1 MFFLKRTFTLTAL
14 SALTAF
20 TTFTALS
27 SFCAVAHAQDKPY
40 PNKPVKIIVPYA
52 PGGPNDIVARILAE
66 KLSALN
72 GVPFIVENKPGGG
85 SNIGAEFV
93 AKAPADGYTVLVA
106 ATSHAINMTLF
117 TPARAKYD
125 LLTDLV
131 PVSRIMTGPLVL
143 VTRPDT
149 PAKNV
154 QELVALAKAKPGQL
168 SFASSGNGAST
179 HLGGEMLN
187 LAAGIKTIHV
197 PYRGSGPALTDVM
210 GGQATYM
217 LDTMLSA
224 MPFVTS
230 GKLKALATTGKKRS
244 PVLPDVPTVAEQ
256 GYPAFE
262 AVAWIGMLAP
272 AKTPPEV
279 IAKLNADLKKVLD
292 TPEIRGRLSVQG
304 FSADWMTP
312 NDFAAYMKT
321 EVTKWGAIVKQGNVK
336 AD

>member
-1 MFFLKRTFTLTAL
+1 MNPLLKTLAL
-14 SALTAF
+14 AAAWATL
-20 TTFTALS
+20 L
-27 SFCAVAHAQDKPY
+27 AVPAAQAQDKPY

-66 KLSALN
+66 KLQQLN
-72 GVPFIVENKPGGG
+72 GTPFIVENKAGGG

-93 AKAPADGYTVLVA
+93 AKAPADGYTYLIV

-117 TPARAKYD
+117 GVERAKYD
-125 LLTDLV
+125 LLTDLA
-131 PVSRIMTGPLVL
+131 PVSMVMTGPLVL
-143 VTRPDT
+143 VTQPAT
-149 PAKNV
+149 PAKNLK
-154 QELVALAKAKPGQL
+154 ELVALAKAKPGQL

-187 LAAGIKTIHV
+187 MAAGIKTIHV

-230 GKLKALATTGKKRS
+230 GKLKALATTGRKRS
-244 PVLPDVPTVAEQ
+244 PVLPEVLTVAEQ
-256 GYPAFE
+256 GYPGFE
-262 AVAWIGMLAP
+262 AVAFIGMMAP
-272 AKTPPEV
+272 AKTPPELV
-279 IAKLNADLKKVLD
+279 NKINADLKKILD
-292 TPEIRGRLSVQG
+292 TTEVRGRLSVQG
-304 FSADWMTP
+304 FSAEWMKP
-312 NDFAAYMKT
+312 ADFGDYLKK
-321 EVTKWGAIVKQGNVK
+321 EVPKWGAIVRNGNVK

>member
-1 MFFLKRTFTLTAL
+1 MRTLFTKLALAAACATFFFVPATR
-14 SALTAF
+14 
-20 TTFTALS
+20 
-27 SFCAVAHAQDKPY
+27 AQEKPY
-40 PNKPVKIIVPYA
+40 PSKPVKIIVPYA

-66 KLSALN
+66 KLQQLN
-72 GVPFIVENKPGGG
+72 GTPFIVENKAGGG

-93 AKAPADGYTVLVA
+93 ARAPADGYTYLIA

-117 TPARAKYD
+117 GVEKAKYN
-125 LLTDLV
+125 LLTDLM
-131 PVSRIMTGPLVL
+131 PVSMIMTGPLVL
-143 VTRPDT
+143 VTKPDT
-149 PAKNV
+149 PAKNLK
-154 QELVALAKAKPGQL
+154 ELVAMAKARPGQL

-187 LAAGIKTIHV
+187 IAAGIKTIHI

-210 GGQATYM
+210 GGQTTYM

-256 GYPAFE
+256 GYPNFE
-262 AVAWIGMLAP
+262 AVAFIGMMAP
-272 AKTPPEV
+272 ARTPPEMV
-279 IAKLNADLKKVLD
+279 NKINADLKTILD
-292 TPEIRGRLSVQG
+292 TAEVRGRLSVQG
-304 FSADWMTP
+304 FNAQWMKPADFG
-312 NDFAAYMKT
+312 DYLKK
-321 EVTKWGAIVKQGNVK
+321 EVPKWGAIVKNGNVK

>member
-1 MFFLKRTFTLTAL
+1 MTFKFNLQCLATAVIVAL
-14 SALTAF
+14 APSAN
-20 TTFTALS
+20 
-27 SFCAVAHAQDKPY
+27 AQDKPY

-66 KLSALN
+66 KLAAAN
-72 GVPFIVENKPGGG
+72 GGNPFIVENKPGGG

-93 AKAPADGYTVLVA
+93 SKAPADGYTLLIM

-117 TPARAKYD
+117 PAAQAKYD
-125 LLTDLV
+125 LLTDLT
-131 PVSRIMTGPLVL
+131 PVSMIMTGPLVL

-149 PAKNV
+149 PANNLK
-154 QELVALAKAKPGQL
+154 ELIALARSKPGQL

-187 LAAGIKTIHV
+187 VAAGIQSIHV

-244 PVLPDVPTVAEQ
+244 PALPDVPTVAEQ
-256 GYPAFE
+256 GYPNFE
-262 AVAWIGMLAP
+262 AVAFIGMMAP
-272 AKTPPEV
+272 SKTPPV
-279 IAKLNADLKKVLD
+279 IVNKLNADLKKILESSEV
-292 TPEIRGRLSVQG
+292 RGRLSVQG
-304 FSADWMTP
+304 FNAEAMTP
-312 NDFAAYMKT
+312 ENFGAYLKK
-321 EVTKWGAIVKQGNVK
+321 EVPKWGAIVKSANVK
-336 AD
+336 VD